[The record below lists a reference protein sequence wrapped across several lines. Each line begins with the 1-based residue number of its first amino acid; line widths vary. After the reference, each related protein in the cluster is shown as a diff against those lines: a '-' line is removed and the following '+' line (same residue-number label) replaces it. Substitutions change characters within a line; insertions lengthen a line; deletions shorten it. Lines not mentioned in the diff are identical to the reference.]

1 MATDLRYMPTFRSR
15 QQEDIVLRSFE
26 FGDHMFPMIEII
38 KPYDRKRQEQKSFA
52 EIYLDLINTIKAARV
67 FVDLPLYIKQRGSL
81 KTEVLAFSRGVINDR
96 RRRTDHLLSFAPLSE
111 KIIPVVSS
119 FKQKTGEANT
129 IELQAN
135 DLRGTFDSIAFRILV
150 HNFDDDWIDVQR
162 VALEEDFI
170 ILDLDTIAP
179 YPSPTLKR
187 SVINVWRRFNR
198 CPQVLLRSAINTDV
212 SNVKLDHGEPVLE
225 TDNGLLDMH
234 KAGFYADAFGDYA
247 GVKKDE
253 LTSGGTISPGFL
265 FYDAINNEYIGYK
278 GKLKSLDEFEKT
290 IVPDVIGSA
299 PAIAMGSD
307 QRAFLS
313 NDNVGWRILNRIR
326 NGEESGKSQ
335 AKFKRIALEHYLHCI
350 RQRVEAGEFD

>member
-1 MATDLRYMPTFRSR
+1 MPTFRSR
-15 QQEDIVLRSFE
+15 QQEDLVLRSFD
-26 FGDHMFPMIEII
+26 FGTHMFPIVEII
-38 KPYDRKRQEQKSFA
+38 KPYDRKRTDQKPFE
-52 EIYLDLINTIKAARV
+52 EIYLNLIDEISATHV

-96 RRRTDHLLSFAPLSE
+96 RRRTDHLLSLAPLSE

-119 FKQKTGEANT
+119 YWQKTGEANT
-129 IELQAN
+129 VELQAN
-135 DLRGTFDSIAFRILV
+135 DLRASFDSIAYRILV
-150 HNFDDDWIDVQR
+150 HNFDDDWTDVQR
-162 VALEEDFI
+162 IAREQDYI

-187 SVINVWRRFNR
+187 SVIRLWRSFDR
-198 CPQVLLRSAINTDV
+198 CPKVLLRSAINTDV

-225 TDNGLLDMH
+225 TDNGLLDMY
-234 KAGFYADAFGDYA
+234 KAGFHADAFGDYA

-278 GKLKSLDEFEKT
+278 GKLKSLDEFERT
-290 IVPDVIGSA
+290 IVPDVINSSEA
-299 PAIAMGSD
+299 VAMG
-307 QRAFLS
+307 AHELEFLS
-313 NDNVGWRILNRIR
+313 DSNYGWTVLNRIR
-326 NGEESGKSQ
+326 NGDESGKSQ